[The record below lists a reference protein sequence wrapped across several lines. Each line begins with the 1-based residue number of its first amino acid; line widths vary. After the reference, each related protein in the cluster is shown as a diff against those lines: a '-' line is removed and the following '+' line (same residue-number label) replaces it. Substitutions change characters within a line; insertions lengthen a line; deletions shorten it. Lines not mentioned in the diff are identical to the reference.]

1 MWTLKITWLL
11 LVLALAAACLTAGSW
26 WTLALLLTVV
36 LIPVLSLLG
45 NLAARKRLKLR
56 LETPGNLGKNQP
68 GAMTLVLKNGSRLPM
83 ARIRC
88 RLRLENRLT
97 GAKTEQTVL
106 AACLPKGTAS
116 VSLEFCGGFAG
127 RVEITP
133 VWVKLYDCFGVWPV
147 RVPCTAAGVLT
158 VQPDMFVQKIR
169 ISAADGCPDDSE
181 VYAPNRPGYDLSETY
196 QLREYREGDHPRQI
210 HWKLTGKLDRLV
222 IREPS
227 LPITRSVV
235 VFWERTVPKPES
247 PRDADLLAEI
257 VVSACRALVEQQV
270 PFTVIWNDTKTDVC
284 VLQEIRDLEDLAALL
299 PRLLGAGSRVG
310 GVTGAEALLGTVGES
325 VYSHILYVA
334 SEAGDQA
341 GLLEQLGRLTVLSLD
356 GPGTRIDREN
366 FAAQLLELEI

>member
-11 LVLALAAACLTAGSW
+11 LVLALTATGLAAGSW
-26 WTLALLLTVV
+26 MVLALLLAV
-36 LIPVLSLLG
+36 LLTPLLSLPV
-45 NLAARKRLKLR
+45 NLAVRKRLKLR
-56 LETPGNLGKNQP
+56 LQTPGNLRKNQT
-68 GAMTLVLKNGSRLPM
+68 GSMTLVIENGSRLP
-83 ARIRC
+83 AVRISC

-97 GAKTEQTVL
+97 GAVTEQTVR
-106 AACLPKGTAS
+106 ASCLPKGTTH
-116 VSLEFCGGFAG
+116 VLLTFCGGFAG

-133 VWVKLYDCFGVWPV
+133 VRLKLYDCFGIWPV
-147 RVPCTAAGVLT
+147 RVHSAAAGALT
-158 VQPDMFVQKIR
+158 VQPDTFVQKIR

-222 IREPS
+222 VREPS

-235 VFWERTVPKPES
+235 VFWERTAPKPES
-247 PRDADLLAEI
+247 ARDADLLAEI
-257 VVSACRALVEQQV
+257 VVSACQALVEQQV

-310 GVTGAEALLGTVGES
+310 GVTGAEALLETVGES

-334 SEAGDQA
+334 SEAGGQA
-341 GLLEQLGRLTVLSLD
+341 GLLEQLGRLTILSLD
-356 GPGTRIDREN
+356 GPGVQIDREN
-366 FAAQLLELEI
+366 YAAQLLELEI

>member
-11 LVLALAAACLTAGSW
+11 LVLALAAAGLAAGSRMV
-26 WTLALLLTVV
+26 LALLLAV
-36 LIPVLSLLG
+36 LLTPLLSLPV
-45 NLAARKRLKLR
+45 NLAVRKRLKLR
-56 LETPGNLGKNQP
+56 LQTPGNLRKNQA
-68 GAMTLVLKNGSRLPM
+68 GSMTLVFENGSRLPA
-83 ARIRC
+83 ARISC

-97 GAKTEQTVL
+97 GAVTEQTVR
-106 AACLPKGTAS
+106 ASCLPKGTAC
-116 VSLEFCGGFAG
+116 VPLTFCGGFAG

-133 VWVKLYDCFGVWPV
+133 VRLKLYDCFGIWPV
-147 RVPCTAAGVLT
+147 QVHSAAAGVLT
-158 VQPDMFVQKIR
+158 VQPDTFVQKIR

-222 IREPS
+222 VREPS

-247 PRDADLLAEI
+247 ARDADLLAEI
-257 VVSACRALVEQQV
+257 VVSACQALVEQQV

-310 GVTGAEALLGTVGES
+310 GVTGAEALLGAVGES

-334 SEAGDQA
+334 SEAGDRA

-356 GPGTRIDREN
+356 GPGVRIDREN
-366 FAAQLLELEI
+366 YAAQLLELEI